1 MSKMFFESYGLETQ
15 QEKYHGKPLIRQR
28 GFLQP
33 RVIFIIKFLLSIL
46 FIALINVI
54 ALGLMA
60 LLHTPIREFI
70 LGC

>member
-1 MSKMFFESYGLETQ
+1 MSKMFFESYWRETQ

-33 RVIFIIKFLLSIL
+33 RIMIIIMFLLSIL
-46 FIALINVI
+46 FIALINVV
-54 ALGLMA
+54 ALGLLA
-60 LLHTPIREFI
+60 LFHTPIREFI